1 MAQSSSTPE
10 HEQGN
15 KENHT
20 PSRCCACC
28 FPCHGESL
36 LRCDP
41 HSCCRLTC
49 ISALEAELSC
59 AICLDICVRP
69 CTTPCGEPCLG
80 LVKSASVCS
89 MLGPQA
95 PAPAPAQ
102 DLLHGLWLLCRPFFL
117 PAMPDRGTQASAAVS
132 KMPHA
137 AASRCVSL
145 CAAPFAAACRHRC
158 CH

>member
-102 DLLHGLWLLCRPFFL
+102 DLLLRTCSTPTDSGSCAGHSFCRRCLTEALRHQRQCPRCRTQL
-117 PAMPDRGTQASAAVS
+117 PAGV
-132 KMPHA
+132 
-137 AASRCVSL
+137 
-145 CAAPFAAACRHRC
+145 
-158 CH
+158 